1 VAEVLRIADEA
12 RTPVTPMA
20 GRSGVCGA
28 AVPVFGGIAL
38 DLTGLAGIV
47 SVDDD
52 SLLLDVKPGTWG
64 DTLEDDLRADHG
76 VTLGHWPQSIA
87 LSTVGGWIACRS
99 AGQYSTRYGKIED
112 MVVGLEVA
120 LANGDVI
127 RTGGRAPRSAAG
139 PDLTQLFVG
148 SEGTLG
154 VVTEARLRV
163 HPLPAHEARSAW
175 SFDSFEAGLDACRRI
190 LRRGATPAVLRLYDH
205 RETKRSFELE
215 GRHALV
221 VLDEGDETIVDA
233 TMRVVA
239 EECATG
245 AAQAEDDALVERW
258 LHHRNDVSGLADA
271 INRDVVV
278 DTCEVAARWSV
289 LPALYRDAVAAIK
302 AVPGAWVASA
312 HQSHAYPDGACL
324 YFTFAGQREGD
335 GGAEGFYA
343 DAWKAVTDA
352 TLAAGGA
359 LSHHH
364 GVGLHRGR
372 FMEEAL
378 GTAFPTLVALKRTLD
393 PNGILNPGK
402 LGLPSPFGPAVPWS
416 GA

>member
-1 VAEVLRIADEA
+1 
-12 RTPVTPMA
+12 
-20 GRSGVCGA
+20 
-28 AVPVFGGIAL
+28 
-38 DLTGLAGIV
+38 
-47 SVDDD
+47 
-52 SLLLDVKPGTWG
+52 
-64 DTLEDDLRADHG
+64 
-76 VTLGHWPQSIA
+76 
-87 LSTVGGWIACRS
+87 
-99 AGQYSTRYGKIED
+99 

-120 LANGDVI
+120 LANGEII

-154 VVTEARLRV
+154 VVTEARLRL
-163 HPLPAHEARSAW
+163 HPVPPHEARRAW
-175 SFDSFEAGLDACRRI
+175 SFDSFEDGLDACRRV

-205 RETKRSFELE
+205 RESKRSFDLE

-221 VLDEGDETIVDA
+221 VLDEGDEAIVEA

-239 EECATG
+239 DECAS
-245 AAQAEDDALVERW
+245 ARPEDDALVERW
-258 LHHRNDVSGLADA
+258 LHHRNDVSGLAEA

-278 DTCEVAARWSV
+278 DTCEVAGRWSI

-302 AVPGAWVASA
+302 AVDGAWVASA
-312 HQSHAYPDGACL
+312 HQSHAYTDGACL

-335 GGAEGFYA
+335 ADGFYA
-343 DAWKAVTDA
+343 DAWRAVTET

-372 FMEEAL
+372 FMEEAI
-378 GTAFPTLVALKRTLD
+378 GSAFPTLVALKQTLD

-402 LGLPSPFGPAVPWS
+402 LGLPNPFGPAVPW
-416 GA
+416 GAS